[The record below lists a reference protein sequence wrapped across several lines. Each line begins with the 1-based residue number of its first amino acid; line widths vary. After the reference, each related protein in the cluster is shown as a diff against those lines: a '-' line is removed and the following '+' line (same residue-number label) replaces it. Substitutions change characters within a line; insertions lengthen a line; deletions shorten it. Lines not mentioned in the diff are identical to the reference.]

1 MTDKMEFQQQEIIDA
16 VTKNRSTSSSTV
28 YHLLKRKLTK
38 YYIKH
43 PGKAERL
50 LNAERIKGSS
60 ETVKNSKETVQE
72 KDNENQVKKRPECTV
87 PTAVVCDFNDKTV
100 KTQKEEEKED
110 IKDIDSKKLTVPTCR
125 KRLSSQS
132 QENLSAASKEELS
145 ENIGSPKDDKD
156 SEKFDSETNGVESDK
171 TCSILS
177 SAGIEISRKNSLNYS
192 SVEVMAVKGRKL
204 SLNLSHISVE
214 SKATADNESL
224 KNTSAKNLDEQD
236 GKEKKEAAEND
247 QKESPRRVETIPNL
261 PQEKTSKSPRHSV
274 PNTPSIGKVSLI
286 NAKVISIPLQQTKQ
300 DSPDK
305 VKFNHRRFSL
315 PQSGYLPSRILGTN
329 QQRQPVTSPFSIT
342 EARRGNKDSPALPPY
357 GLYCQLTAR
366 KAQDET
372 DELVSRAKEDKSR
385 VGHAGQCNGLDER
398 HAQTR
403 RNVYCS
409 PTSSDK
415 EQQRIQRHSIASSGG
430 KELLKSINN
439 TLGKLMEVQDKT
451 EPVKHD
457 GLRLRSRLPPATLNG
472 PLKRESPVEGVKISL
487 VQEHAAVDRAKERR
501 NPGLKIS
508 CSVKDS
514 HSHKPQEMSSLNTES
529 NSTRERTIKREKNTK
544 EGQLERAARRRRRR
558 TIENRLPITTDN
570 DVLSKLDESKSLRRH
585 LRDDRSDTSHDSPR
599 GGRRSRD
606 SLEETV

>member
-1 MTDKMEFQQQEIIDA
+1 M
-16 VTKNRSTSSSTV
+16 
-28 YHLLKRKLTK
+28 
-38 YYIKH
+38 
-43 PGKAERL
+43 
-50 LNAERIKGSS
+50 
-60 ETVKNSKETVQE
+60 
-72 KDNENQVKKRPECTV
+72 
-87 PTAVVCDFNDKTV
+87 
-100 KTQKEEEKED
+100 
-110 IKDIDSKKLTVPTCR
+110 
-125 KRLSSQS
+125 
-132 QENLSAASKEELS
+132 
-145 ENIGSPKDDKD
+145 
-156 SEKFDSETNGVESDK
+156 
-171 TCSILS
+171 
-177 SAGIEISRKNSLNYS
+177 
-192 SVEVMAVKGRKL
+192 
-204 SLNLSHISVE
+204 
-214 SKATADNESL
+214 
-224 KNTSAKNLDEQD
+224 
-236 GKEKKEAAEND
+236 
-247 QKESPRRVETIPNL
+247 
-261 PQEKTSKSPRHSV
+261 
-274 PNTPSIGKVSLI
+274 
-286 NAKVISIPLQQTKQ
+286 
-300 DSPDK
+300 
-305 VKFNHRRFSL
+305 
-315 PQSGYLPSRILGTN
+315 
-329 QQRQPVTSPFSIT
+329 
-342 EARRGNKDSPALPPY
+342 
-357 GLYCQLTAR
+357 
-366 KAQDET
+366 
-372 DELVSRAKEDKSR
+372 SRAKEDKSR

-409 PTSSDK
+409 PTSSEK

-514 HSHKPQEMSSLNTES
+514 HSHKPQELSSLNTES
-529 NSTRERTIKREKNTK
+529 NSTKERTIKREKNTK

-599 GGRRSRD
+599 GGRRSPD